1 MFPSPQDH
9 DTEGVCPLPINRTL
23 QCVPHLLSH
32 TEDTVMLPLP
42 PSGHCDMFS
51 PTFEMLRC
59 ILLPPQK
66 TVMCV
71 SQLSGCYDALLRL
84 RMMPCVL
91 HHAKVAAQ
99 AIRAKKVDQHPC
111 PQPEE
116 DAHALEEAAQLLP
129 HTVVLPFPQS
139 EKLKVFPSLLG
150 SNAMCDGLLVTDDK
164 KDKQLVFSSSLHI
177 LRRFFS
183 PNCLSSLHAPPTP
196 PSYSSTPHLGRA
208 CLCLPLP
215 SVSSA
220 VGCQSVGSQWCEG
233 STGTEWGLLQEY
245 LVIIINILCL
255 MVID

>member
-1 MFPSPQDH
+1 
-9 DTEGVCPLPINRTL
+9 
-23 QCVPHLLSH
+23 
-32 TEDTVMLPLP
+32 
-42 PSGHCDMFS
+42 MFS
-51 PTFEMLRC
+51 PTLEMLRC

-164 KDKQLVFSSSLHI
+164 KDKQLSVFLLPSYFEEVFLPQLPFLFASPSHSSLLFKH
-177 LRRFFS
+177 L
-183 PNCLSSLHAPPTP
+183 PT
-196 PSYSSTPHLGRA
+196 
-208 CLCLPLP
+208 
-215 SVSSA
+215 
-220 VGCQSVGSQWCEG
+220 
-233 STGTEWGLLQEY
+233 
-245 LVIIINILCL
+245 
-255 MVID
+255 

>member
-1 MFPSPQDH
+1 MLRTTFKSKKTARMFPPTQDH

-23 QCVPHLLSH
+23 QCVLHLISH
-32 TEDTVMLPLP
+32 PEDTVMLPLP

-51 PTFEMLRC
+51 PTLEMLRC

-183 PNCLSSLHAPPTP
+183 PNCLSSLQAPPTP
-196 PSYSSTPHLGRA
+196 PTYSSTSPPRP
-208 CLCLPLP
+208 C
-215 SVSSA
+215 VSAS
-220 VGCQSVGSQWCEG
+220 SQCKQCSRMPVSG
-233 STGTEWGLLQEY
+233 IT
-245 LVIIINILCL
+245 V
-255 MVID
+255 V